1 LAIVQISRITQRKGL
16 QENLPQ
22 LAGAELGWSVD
33 ERRLFIGNG
42 TLEEGAPVIGNT
54 EILTEF
60 SDIIPLV
67 QDYTYNG
74 VSATGYTVQTGSA
87 PGTPVQLSLQ
97 DWMDQFAT
105 VKDFGAVGDG
115 VADDTLAINRAL
127 YQLYCREVNP
137 AIRRS
142 LFFPAGVYRVT
153 GTIVVPPYAT
163 LIGEGINNSIIQM
176 AAGST
181 ADYVMQTGD
190 SLQQT
195 GVDIGT
201 NGATPPQSI
210 TVENMSFQS
219 LVVSVVSPPRDPID
233 IVLID
238 RAVGCIFNQVSFAGP
253 FTTTTIADP
262 VTRGDTACV
271 RFASSN
277 ALVTQQIKFNNC
289 SFGGTTYAVYTTNQV
304 RGVGITGS
312 RFSTLYQ
319 GTVVQPNLAGSQYNP
334 QGFAITSCNFDT
346 IYAQGIVFGVER
358 NATAQNTFGD
368 VGNQF
373 GGITQPSTAI
383 IDFVSANNISVG
395 DLFERSDANAVLYPR
410 IQLNGAASIAFTNGQ
425 QLAMGT
431 YVRKSGLTAVLTN
444 NIPTAT
450 AVVTYNV
457 SNSRAIN
464 INYTITRGSAYR
476 NGTIVV
482 ATNGSTNNLSYTDDY
497 TENTSTGITLTVTQT
512 GSDISL
518 RYISTNTGTAG
529 SLTYSITHLA

>member
-1 LAIVQISRITQRKGL
+1 MAIVQISRITQRKGL

-74 VSATGYTVQTGSA
+74 VTATGYTVQTGST
-87 PGTPVQLSLQ
+87 PGTPIKLSLQ

-105 VKDFGAVGDG
+105 VKDFGAVGNG
-115 VADDTLAINRAL
+115 VVDDTAAINRAL
-127 YQLYCREVNP
+127 YQLYCREANP

-153 GTIVVPPYAT
+153 GTIIVPPYAT
-163 LIGEGINNSIIQM
+163 LVGEGIDNSIIQM
-176 AAGST
+176 ATGSS
-181 ADYVMQTGD
+181 AAYVMQTGD
-190 SLQQT
+190 SMQQI
-195 GVDIGT
+195 GANIGT
-201 NGATPPQSI
+201 NGATPPVSI

-219 LVVSVVSPPRDPID
+219 LRAMNIA
-233 IVLID
+233 LID
-238 RAVGCIFNQVSFAGP
+238 RAADCIFNQVRFAGP
-253 FTTTTIADP
+253 ATTTTITNP
-262 VTRGDTACV
+262 TTRGDTACV
-271 RFASSN
+271 QFASNN
-277 ALVTQQIKFNNC
+277 ALVTQQIKFDNC
-289 SFGGTTYAVYTTNQV
+289 SFSGTTYAVTTDQQV
-304 RGVGITGS
+304 SGVGITSS

-319 GTVVQPNLAGSQYNP
+319 GVVVQPNTAGSQYNP
-334 QGFAITSCNFDT
+334 QGFAITSCNFDA

-368 VGNQF
+368 VGNHF
-373 GGITQPSTAI
+373 GGITQPFTTI

-395 DLFERSDANAVLYPR
+395 DLFERSDADAVLHPR
-410 IQLNGAASIAFTNGQ
+410 IRLNGAASIAFTNGQ

-431 YVRKSGLTAVLTN
+431 YVRNSGLTATLSN

-450 AVVTYNV
+450 AAVIYNIN
-457 SNSRAIN
+457 NSRAIN
-464 INYTITRGSAYR
+464 INYTITRGLTYR
-476 NGTIVV
+476 NGIIVV

-497 TENTSTGITLTVTQT
+497 TENADTGITLTVTQT
-512 GSDISL
+512 GSDVFL
-518 RYISTNTGTAG
+518 RYISTNTGTSG

>member
-1 LAIVQISRITQRKGL
+1 MAIVQISRITQRKGL

-67 QDYTYNG
+67 QDYTYSG
-74 VSATGYTVQTGSA
+74 QTATGYTVQTGPA

-115 VADDTLAINRAL
+115 VADDTAAINRAL

-142 LFFPAGVYRVT
+142 LFFPAGVYLVT
-153 GTIVVPPYAT
+153 GTIIVPPYAT
-163 LIGEGINNSIIQM
+163 LLGEGLNNSIIQM
-176 AAGST
+176 TAGSS
-181 ADYVMQTGD
+181 ARYVMQTGD
-190 SLQQT
+190 SLQQI

-201 NGATPPQSI
+201 NGATPPRSI
-210 TVENMSFQS
+210 TIENMSFQS
-219 LVVSVVSPPRDPID
+219 LTSLVSMESIA
-233 IVLID
+233 LID
-238 RAVGCIFNQVSFAGP
+238 RASECIFNQVSFAGP
-253 FTTTTIADP
+253 FTTTTITDP
-262 VTRGDTACV
+262 VTRGNTACIQ
-271 RFASSN
+271 FDSSN

-289 SFGGTTYAVYTTNQV
+289 SFSGTTYAVTTTKQVRRVSTTNC
-304 RGVGITGS
+304 
-312 RFSTLYQ
+312 RFSTLYR
-319 GTVVQPNLAGSQYNP
+319 GVVVQTNPAGSQYDP
-334 QGFAITSCNFDT
+334 QGFTVTSCDFDT
-346 IYAQGIVFGVER
+346 IYEQGIVFGVER

-368 VGNQF
+368 VGNHF
-373 GGITQPSTAI
+373 GGITQPFSAI
-383 IDFVSANNISVG
+383 IDFVSPNNISVG
-395 DLFERSDANAVLYPR
+395 DLFERSNANAVLHPR
-410 IQLNGAASIAFTNGQ
+410 IQLNGGASIAFTNGQ

-431 YVRKSGLTAVLTN
+431 YVRNSGLTVALAN
-444 NIPTAT
+444 NVPTAT
-450 AVVTYNV
+450 AAVTYNV
-457 SNSRAIN
+457 TNSRAIN
-464 INYTITRGSAYR
+464 INYTITRGQTYR
-476 NGTIVV
+476 NGIIVV

-512 GSDISL
+512 GSDVFL

>member
-1 LAIVQISRITQRKGL
+1 
-16 QENLPQ
+16 
-22 LAGAELGWSVD
+22 
-33 ERRLFIGNG
+33 
-42 TLEEGAPVIGNT
+42 
-54 EILTEF
+54 
-60 SDIIPLV
+60 
-67 QDYTYNG
+67 
-74 VSATGYTVQTGSA
+74 
-87 PGTPVQLSLQ
+87 
-97 DWMDQFAT
+97 
-105 VKDFGAVGDG
+105 
-115 VADDTLAINRAL
+115 
-127 YQLYCREVNP
+127 
-137 AIRRS
+137 
-142 LFFPAGVYRVT
+142 
-153 GTIVVPPYAT
+153 
-163 LIGEGINNSIIQM
+163 
-176 AAGST
+176 
-181 ADYVMQTGD
+181 
-190 SLQQT
+190 
-195 GVDIGT
+195 
-201 NGATPPQSI
+201 
-210 TVENMSFQS
+210 
-219 LVVSVVSPPRDPID
+219 
-233 IVLID
+233 
-238 RAVGCIFNQVSFAGP
+238 
-253 FTTTTIADP
+253 
-262 VTRGDTACV
+262 
-271 RFASSN
+271 
-277 ALVTQQIKFNNC
+277 
-289 SFGGTTYAVYTTNQV
+289 
-304 RGVGITGS
+304 
-312 RFSTLYQ
+312 
-319 GTVVQPNLAGSQYNP
+319 VVQPNPAGSQYDP

-383 IDFVSANNISVG
+383 IDFLSANNISVG

-410 IQLNGAASIAFTNGQ
+410 IQLNGGASIAFTNGQ

-431 YVRKSGLTAVLTN
+431 YVRKSGLTAVLAN

>member
-22 LAGAELGWSVD
+22 LAGAELGWSID

-74 VSATGYTVQTGSA
+74 VAATGYTVQTGEA

-115 VADDTLAINRAL
+115 VEDDTEAINRAL

-142 LFFPAGVYRVT
+142 LFFPAGVYRVE

-190 SLQQT
+190 SLQQI

-219 LVVSVVSPPRDPID
+219 LISMNIALV
-233 IVLID
+233 D

-262 VTRGDTACV
+262 NTRGDTACV

-289 SFGGTTYAVYTTNQV
+289 SFGGTTYAMITRLPVSAGQQTQQV
-304 RGVGITGS
+304 RGIGITGS
-312 RFSTLYQ
+312 RFYTLYQ
-319 GTVVQPNLAGSQYNP
+319 GVVVQANSAGSQYNP
-334 QGFAITSCNFDT
+334 QGFAITSCNFDV

-383 IDFVSANNISVG
+383 IDFLSANNISVG
-395 DLFERSDANAVLYPR
+395 DLFERSDASAVLYPR

-431 YVRKSGLTAVLTN
+431 YVRNSGLTAVLSN

-457 SNSRAIN
+457 SSSRAIN

-476 NGTIVV
+476 SGTIVV
-482 ATNGSTNNLSYTDDY
+482 ATNGSTNNLSFTDDY